1 MEQVNGEVGQFG
13 IVVGEGVEHVRL
25 KALTLHETDNWLVVT
40 DRSNAFVTL

>member
-25 KALTLHETDNWLVVT
+25 KALPQHETGDWLVAT
-40 DRSNAFVTL
+40 DYSNAFITL